1 MKRYSVKIREVH
13 EQQIFVSAKDADDAK
28 EKAAEGVGD
37 LANGRYDQGQGPNC
51 PSGNTVI
58 WGGSANGSPYSNIC
72 EEWSDPVYTIKTV
85 TVS

>member
-37 LANGRYDQGQGPNC
+37 LANGTEFLYALDTDTWEVGEG
-51 PSGNTVI
+51 
-58 WGGSANGSPYSNIC
+58 
-72 EEWSDPVYTIKTV
+72 
-85 TVS
+85 

>member
-37 LANGRYDQGQGPNC
+37 LANGTEFLYALD
-51 PSGNTVI
+51 
-58 WGGSANGSPYSNIC
+58 
-72 EEWSDPVYTIKTV
+72 SDTWEVAED
-85 TVS
+85 